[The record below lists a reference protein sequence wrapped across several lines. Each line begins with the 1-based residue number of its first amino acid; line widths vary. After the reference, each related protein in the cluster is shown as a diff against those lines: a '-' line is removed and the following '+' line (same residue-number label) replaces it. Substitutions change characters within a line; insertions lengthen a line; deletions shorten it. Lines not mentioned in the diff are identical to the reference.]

1 MESPGARRLELGE
14 LRSLVVAADAGTIG
28 RAALRLQVS
37 QPTLS
42 KRLQALERH
51 VGARLFDRSQQGV
64 ALTPAGRRLYEHAK
78 PLIAA
83 ADALDDVAA
92 GLSRQ
97 AAPVR
102 LASSHSSTE
111 AFVAGA
117 LAAPDGSSVA
127 VELLTANSQVVRTL
141 VGEGRAD
148 MGVVASRP
156 GATPTPSV
164 RETTLAP
171 DVVVCAVPR
180 AHPWAGRRRIARSEF
195 LRTRMVVRDR
205 SSNARWT
212 VDAVLR
218 RARLEAAP
226 PLFEAPTPGAAKR
239 QALALGAPLL
249 LSRHVLSGSF
259 AEVEVDGLRFDR
271 EYRLVLPA
279 AGDPPAEVRAV
290 EQLLRAAVAEWAPA
304 QLS

>member
-1 MESPGARRLELGE
+1 MASPASRRLELGE
-14 LRSLVVAADAGTIG
+14 LRSLVVAAESGTIG
-28 RAALRLQVS
+28 RAALRLSVS

-42 KRLQALERH
+42 KRLQALEQH
-51 VGARLFDRSQQGV
+51 VGARLLDRSQQGV

-83 ADALDDVAA
+83 ADALEEVAA
-92 GLSRQ
+92 GLTRQ

-111 AFVAGA
+111 AFVAEA
-117 LAAPDGSSVA
+117 LAQHAGDGVA

-148 MGVVASRP
+148 LGVAAARP
-156 GATPTPSV
+156 GATPNPAV
-164 RETTLAP
+164 REVKLAA

-180 AHPWAGRRRIARSEF
+180 PHPWAGRKRIARAEF
-195 LRTRMVVRDR
+195 LRTPMVVRDR

-212 VDAVLR
+212 VDSVLR
-218 RARLEAAP
+218 RARLQAVP
-226 PLFEAPTPGAAKR
+226 PLAEAPTPGAAKR
-239 QALALGAPLL
+239 RALALGAPLL
-249 LSRHVLSGSF
+249 LSRNVLSSSF
-259 AEVEVDGLRFDR
+259 AEVEVDGLRFER
-271 EYRLVLPA
+271 EYRLVLPP

-290 EQLLRAAVAEWAPA
+290 EALLRAAVADWPGV
-304 QLS
+304 